1 MQSRELRDAQS
12 HVTSEYRVAY
22 GQRKCGFPVPQTV
35 PDSTTKTKDKQ
46 LEVTSA
52 NERVVAVMQ
61 TGPSGSIRFHG
72 GRDLS
77 HVA

>member
-1 MQSRELRDAQS
+1 MLFSSASNRPYIS
-12 HVTSEYRVAY
+12 
-22 GQRKCGFPVPQTV
+22 
-35 PDSTTKTKDKQ
+35 DSTTKTKDKQ
-46 LEVTSA
+46 LEVASA

-61 TGPSGSIRFHG
+61 TGPSGSIQIHG